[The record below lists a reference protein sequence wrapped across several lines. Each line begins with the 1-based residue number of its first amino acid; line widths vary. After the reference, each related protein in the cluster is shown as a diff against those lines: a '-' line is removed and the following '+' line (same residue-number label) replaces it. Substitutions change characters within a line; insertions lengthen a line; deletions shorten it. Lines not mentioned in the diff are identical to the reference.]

1 MHSFKILASLI
12 ALSAT
17 GALAHSIPA
26 NHRSVARHLAESS
39 LTSLSKRFDNA
50 RFTYYKQTG
59 QDDAC
64 GSLDHDTDY
73 IVALNIHDWD
83 NGAHCYKDIVIEYA
97 GKQINA
103 KITDECPGCPPDG
116 LDLTP
121 SLFTALAG
129 STDPGV
135 LTGSWWY
142 ADGSTPSKPSS
153 SPQHTSKTS
162 ATHETSHT
170 QPAHT
175 SSPSPS
181 SKAHTTAPASK
192 QPAASPA
199 ADKEQQSSSPSTH
212 ALAAHPTGTGRCAAN
227 RRREMRARSAEA

>member
-12 ALSAT
+12 ALSAAS
-17 GALAHSIPA
+17 ALAHSIPA
-26 NHRSVARHLAESS
+26 NHRSLARHLADSS
-39 LTSLSKRFDNA
+39 LNFFSKRVDNA

-59 QDDAC
+59 QDNAC
-64 GSLDHDTDY
+64 GSLDHDKDF

-97 GKQINA
+97 GKKLNA
-103 KITDECPGCPPDG
+103 KITDECPGCPPGG

-142 ADGSTPSKPSS
+142 SDGSTPSQPSS
-153 SPQHTSKTS
+153 PPQHTSKKTS
-162 ATHETSHT
+162 TTHEATHAT

-175 SSPSPS
+175 ASPSPT
-181 SKAHTTAPASK
+181 SKAHTTAK
-192 QPAASPA
+192 QPAASPDA
-199 ADKEQQSSSPSTH
+199 SKEQHTSSPSTH
-212 ALAAHPTGTGRCAAN
+212 ALAAQATGRCAAN
-227 RRREMRARSAEA
+227 RRRELRARSASA

>member
-17 GALAHSIPA
+17 STLAHSIPA
-26 NHRSVARHLAESS
+26 NHRSLARHLAESS
-39 LTSLSKRFDNA
+39 LNFFNKRVDNA

-64 GSLDHDTDY
+64 GSLDHDSDY

-97 GKQINA
+97 GQKLNA
-103 KITDECPGCPPDG
+103 KITDECPGCPPGG

-121 SLFTALAG
+121 ALFTALAG

-142 ADGSTPSKPSS
+142 SDGSTPSKPSS
-153 SPQHTSKTS
+153 SPQHTTKAST
-162 ATHETSHT
+162 THQASHTT

-192 QPAASPA
+192 QPAASPD
-199 ADKEQQSSSPSTH
+199 ADTVQSSTSTPTH
-212 ALAAHPTGTGRCAAN
+212 ALQPTGTSRCAAN
-227 RRREMRARSAEA
+227 RRREMRARSVSA